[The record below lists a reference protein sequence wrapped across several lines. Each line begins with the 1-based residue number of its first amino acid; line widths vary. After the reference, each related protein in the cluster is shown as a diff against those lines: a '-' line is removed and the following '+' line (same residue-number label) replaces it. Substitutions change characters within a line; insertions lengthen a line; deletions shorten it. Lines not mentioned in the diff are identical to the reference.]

1 MIIFFLNKNAIASA
15 IWIHGFPWLKKKTLL
30 YFPFYAI
37 SCKEYLLTSRIQ
49 TKAFLIKTKI
59 NTVKPCNYNFAAKHA
74 ILAHY

>member
-1 MIIFFLNKNAIASA
+1 MPLPLLFEFMAF
-15 IWIHGFPWLKKKTLL
+15 HDKKQTLL
-30 YFPFYAI
+30 HFPFYAI